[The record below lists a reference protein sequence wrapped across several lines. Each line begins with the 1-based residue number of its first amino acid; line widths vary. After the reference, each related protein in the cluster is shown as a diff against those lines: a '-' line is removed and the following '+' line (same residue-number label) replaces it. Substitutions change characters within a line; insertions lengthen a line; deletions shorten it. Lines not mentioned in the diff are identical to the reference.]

1 MNPYDD
7 RFDPPTP
14 AAQGVVPGPGA
25 MPPPPPN
32 NTSGSTVRTAA
43 IAALVT
49 VVVVGI
55 IGGAY
60 MLGRSGGDDIVATE
74 STTTTSSST
83 TTEATTTTTT
93 TKVTTSTTAAPPTT
107 IAAPLGNVLQEPDGL
122 LCKDL
127 EAKGYS
133 YSAAVDYWRSHGQPN
148 RMDSDRNGI
157 PCETVYPRSDVV
169 AYWPHSVYDATPSYG
184 YPSGLLCRDLASRG
198 ADVYDALRYFIWEGY
213 PSRMDADGNGIPCE
227 TVYPDAAEVW
237 LWDF

>member
-1 MNPYDD
+1 M
-7 RFDPPTP
+7 
-14 AAQGVVPGPGA
+14 
-25 MPPPPPN
+25 
-32 NTSGSTVRTAA
+32 
-43 IAALVT
+43 T

-169 AYWPHSVYDATPSYG
+169 AYWPHRCTTRRPPTAIRRVSCVAIWRVEVRTSTTPCATSSGRATRHAWTPTETASLRNRLPG
-184 YPSGLLCRDLASRG
+184 CGRGLALGLLNRD
-198 ADVYDALRYFIWEGY
+198 F
-213 PSRMDADGNGIPCE
+213 
-227 TVYPDAAEVW
+227 
-237 LWDF
+237 